1 MKSKF
6 IQTIGVAFLLFLV
19 FNAKAG
25 ELVGTETTSPS
36 GTTKSIYYVGI
47 GDSVQIN
54 NSFDSKQIVWSTS
67 DASIIIVNPVGI
79 VIGVNEGLA
88 VVYATASDGSTLSKW
103 EVKCFKSNVD
113 STLDSNIVT
122 DPIVQPDP
130 YYKLLV
136 GEKINIQPSVMIAL
150 PYSWISSNPEVAS
163 IDNNGNVVGIKS
175 GESIVALQLSNGT
188 TLSKYIIYVGDTTSI
203 SDTTVVDP
211 GYSVQYLKLALG
223 EKYTFTNDTNS
234 NLIYVDKIAG
244 IKSSGKY
251 DFVAKYVG
259 ENSIIASD
267 VVGNIQEQWIVYV
280 YDTVS
285 TTPIDTNTFIIAKPG
300 YQSIYLTLGDTA
312 NIYSYLNLNISPEFL
327 TIDWVSNGI
336 IEPGV
341 GGWFKTIATGY
352 TKCFVHSLDGT
363 KFQEYFVINVFN
375 NTIDKDSIK
384 ELIYLPVISASNFQ
398 YQNYSKIEIIDSNS
412 IKIVFEKEI
421 TDIDEIAKN
430 LNLQFDSTGKQKADA
445 GSLTIKTVKIDPTNN
460 KAIIITTEEVIPET
474 ATLALTFNDVLI
486 LSSEGNAYNLLD
498 NKIAMASRVL
508 SSNSMNVYPNV
519 ATESITVKS
528 ENISE
533 IGIYSISGQKMEQ
546 IITDNSSV
554 LINVSDYRPG
564 TYIVKLKTSKAQT
577 ISKLFI
583 KL

>member
-88 VVYATASDGSTLSKW
+88 VVYATANDGSTISKW

-113 STLDSNIVT
+113 STIDSNVVV
-122 DPIVQPDP
+122 DPIVQPDQ

-150 PYSWISSNPEVAS
+150 PYTWTSSNSEIAS

-175 GESIVALQLSNGT
+175 GESIVALQLANGT

-223 EKYTFTNDTNS
+223 EKYTFTNDTNN

-259 ENSIIASD
+259 ENNIIALD
-267 VVGNIQEQWIVYV
+267 VFGNIQEQWIVYV

-285 TTPIDTNTFIIAKPG
+285 TTPIDTNTFIIANPG

-312 NIYSYLNLNISPEFL
+312 NIYSYLNISPEFL

-341 GGWFKTIATGY
+341 GGWFKAIATGY

-375 NTIDKDSIK
+375 NSIDKDSIK
-384 ELIYLPVISASNFQ
+384 ELKYLSVISASNFQ

-430 LNLQFDSTGKQKADA
+430 LNLQFDSIGKQKANA
-445 GSLTIKTVKIDPTNN
+445 GSLTIKSVKIDPTNN
-460 KAIIITTEEVIPET
+460 KAIIITTEEVVPET

-498 NKIAMASRVL
+498 NKIAMASHLL
-508 SSNSMNVYPNV
+508 SSNFMNVYPNV

-533 IGIYSISGQKMEQ
+533 IGIYSISGQKIDQ
-546 IITDNSSV
+546 INTDNSTV

>member
-6 IQTIGVAFLLFLV
+6 IQLVGVAFLLFLGL
-19 FNAKAG
+19 NTKAG
-25 ELVGTETTSPS
+25 GLVGTDSTSSS
-36 GTTKSIYYVGI
+36 GTSTSIYYVGI

-67 DASIIIVNPVGI
+67 DASIITVNPVGI
-79 VIGVNEGLA
+79 IIGVNEGLA
-88 VVYATASDGSTLSKW
+88 VVYATANDGSTISKW

-113 STLDSNIVT
+113 STIDSNVVV
-122 DPIVQPDP
+122 DPIVQPDQ

-150 PYSWISSNPEVAS
+150 PYTWTSSNSEIAS

-175 GESIVALQLSNGT
+175 GESIVALQLANGT

-223 EKYTFTNDTNS
+223 EKYTFTNDTNN

-259 ENSIIASD
+259 ENNIIALD
-267 VVGNIQEQWIVYV
+267 VFGNIQEQWIVYV

-285 TTPIDTNTFIIAKPG
+285 TTPIDTNTFIIANPG

-312 NIYSYLNLNISPEFL
+312 NIYSYLNISPEFL

-341 GGWFKTIATGY
+341 GGWFKAIATGY

-375 NTIDKDSIK
+375 NSIDKDSIK
-384 ELIYLPVISASNFQ
+384 ELKYLSVISASNFQ

-430 LNLQFDSTGKQKADA
+430 LNLQFDSIGKQKANA
-445 GSLTIKTVKIDPTNN
+445 GSLTIKSVKIDPTNN
-460 KAIIITTEEVIPET
+460 KAIIITTEEVVPET

-498 NKIAMASRVL
+498 NKIAMASHLL
-508 SSNSMNVYPNV
+508 SSNFMNVYPNV

-533 IGIYSISGQKMEQ
+533 IGIYSISGQKIDQ
-546 IITDNSSV
+546 INTDNSTV

>member
-67 DASIIIVNPVGI
+67 DASIITVNPVGI
-79 VIGVNEGLA
+79 IIGVNEGLA
-88 VVYATASDGSTLSKW
+88 VVYATANDGSTISKW

-113 STLDSNIVT
+113 STIDSNVVV
-122 DPIVQPDP
+122 DPIVQPDQ

-150 PYSWISSNPEVAS
+150 PYTWTSSNSEIAS

-175 GESIVALQLSNGT
+175 GESIVALQLANGT

-223 EKYTFTNDTNS
+223 EKYTFTNDTNN

-259 ENSIIASD
+259 ENNIIALD
-267 VVGNIQEQWIVYV
+267 VFGNIQEQWIVYV

-285 TTPIDTNTFIIAKPG
+285 TTPIDTNTFIIANPG

-312 NIYSYLNLNISPEFL
+312 NIYSYLNISPEFL

-341 GGWFKTIATGY
+341 GGWFKAIATGY

-375 NTIDKDSIK
+375 NSIDKDSIK
-384 ELIYLPVISASNFQ
+384 ELKYLSVISASNFQ

-430 LNLQFDSTGKQKADA
+430 LNLQFDSIGKQKANA
-445 GSLTIKTVKIDPTNN
+445 GSLTIKSVKIDPTNN
-460 KAIIITTEEVIPET
+460 KAIIITTEEVVPET

-498 NKIAMASRVL
+498 NKIAMASHLL
-508 SSNSMNVYPNV
+508 SSNFMNVYPNV

-533 IGIYSISGQKMEQ
+533 IGIYSISGQKIDQ
-546 IITDNSSV
+546 INTDNSTV